1 MTHHPH
7 RHPPPPFPPP
17 PPKKTADVAAAA
29 VPLPAD
35 LAAAQPSAPQQAD
48 QVWPGTSADD
58 VSAQVAATK
67 AEVSAAARD
76 PAAAFDAYLSEHLA
90 AYNETVAAGETP
102 SPAQRALAPLLA
114 SSAARQGRQ
123 AVFASNLRK
132 IAAYNRRSGDDLAY
146 GITGFAHLTPQE
158 FKAAYL
164 KPFAPMEARIAP
176 TTLQKEAAAASG
188 ARLPGAAVGEEGPL
202 GVPYECDSEVAFP
215 YGGTTPPAAKDWR
228 SIDGVSYVT
237 DVRSQASCGSC
248 ASFAA
253 TAALETH
260 VAWRYATKGFTAA
273 NVDLSEQDHLEC
285 TEGDQCEGWL
295 PSYYLDRAVCRGVV
309 FEAESPYEG
318 KDTDNCRRTQR
329 YLTGLKG
336 FATVPGNE
344 LALAQA
350 VNQAPVAIAMAA
362 NSAFQFYKGGAFP
375 CASDS
380 TGINHAITV
389 VGWNDAA
396 LMKSGETWKVWYIK
410 NSWGKTWGPNG
421 YVLMRKDCKGTG
433 SLKMYTS
440 GYNVVPVSRGEDG
453 GSGVKKP

>member
-1 MTHHPH
+1 
-7 RHPPPPFPPP
+7 
-17 PPKKTADVAAAA
+17 
-29 VPLPAD
+29 
-35 LAAAQPSAPQQAD
+35 
-48 QVWPGTSADD
+48 VWPGTSADD
-58 VSAQVAATK
+58 VSAHVAATK
-67 AEVSAAARD
+67 AAVDDAARD
-76 PAAAFDAYLSEHLA
+76 PASAFDAYLNEHLA

-146 GITGFAHLTPQE
+146 GITGFSHLTPQE

-164 KPFAPMEARIAP
+164 KPMAPLSSRIAP
-176 TTLQKEAAAASG
+176 TTLQKTANSN
-188 ARLPGAAVGEEGPL
+188 ARLSGDPVGAEGPL
-202 GVPYECDSEVAFP
+202 GVPYECDSEVEFP
-215 YGGTTPPAAKDWR
+215 FGKTSPPPAKDWR
-228 SIDGVSYVT
+228 NINGVSYVT
-237 DVRSQASCGSC
+237 DVRSQGSCGSC

-253 TAALETH
+253 TAALESH
-260 VAWRYATKGFTAA
+260 VAIRYASKGFTAA
-273 NVDLSEQDHLEC
+273 NIDVSEQDHLDC

-295 PSYYLDRAVCRGVV
+295 PSYYLDRAVCRGIV
-309 FEAESPYEG
+309 FESEVPYAA
-318 KDTDNCRRTQR
+318 KDSDTCKRTQR
-329 YLTGLKG
+329 YLTGLTG

-350 VNQAPVAIAMAA
+350 VNTGPVAIAMAA

-389 VGWNDAA
+389 VGWNDSA
-396 LMKSGETWKVWYIK
+396 LMKSGETWKVWYVK

-440 GYNVVPVSRGEDG
+440 GYNVVPVSGGDADG
-453 GSGVKKP
+453 GAKKP